1 MSMDSQT
8 EDLKEVAQHLD
19 RAVEG
24 MNNLRELP
32 LWAQAA
38 HSMLTYNPES
48 VLYQVNQWQDR
59 LREDEDK
66 VGGICAMVIAAH
78 RIYRFGAGPAINA
91 EALAKVQSRVD
102 ELEHPEDLADGLAE
116 GPLEP
121 QYFAHAGHQRGEWPI
136 FLLPVSFYAE

>member
-1 MSMDSQT
+1 MSMNSQAD
-8 EDLKEVAQHLD
+8 DLKEVAQHLD

-48 VLYQVNQWQDR
+48 VLYQVNRWQYR
-59 LREDEDK
+59 LREDEDT

-78 RIYRFGAGPAINA
+78 RIHRFGAGPAINE
-91 EALAKVQSRVD
+91 EALIKMQSKVA
-102 ELEHPEDLADGLAE
+102 ELEHPEDLAEGLAH
-116 GPLEP
+116 GALEP

-136 FLLPVSFYAE
+136 ILLPVSFYAE